1 MPLLLIGLFFFP
13 QINVI
18 LLFSLIG
25 LIVTKRSSLPLEK
38 YELLGVLHSK
48 TDSILQGNN
57 VPDAASCN
65 LVAFHRRDRCDSSN
79 QLKRPI
85 WSK

>member
-25 LIVTKRSSLPLEK
+25 LIVTKRSFLPLEK
-38 YELLGVLHSK
+38 YDLLGVLHSK

-57 VPDAASCN
+57 VPDAA
-65 LVAFHRRDRCDSSN
+65 ASN
-79 QLKRPI
+79 MDGVFGEIHVFLQL
-85 WSK
+85 S